1 MVDSAGSV
9 QSSEVIAS
17 NPKGV
22 FGEALMKTAALDAAK
37 LWKFRPG
44 QVNGK
49 NIASEYTI
57 DFQFR

>member
-1 MVDSAGSV
+1 MVDAAGGV
-9 QSSEVIAS
+9 QSAEVTAS

-22 FGEALMKTAALDAAK
+22 FGENLMKTAALDAAK

-49 NIASEYTI
+49 NVAAEYTM
-57 DFQFR
+57 DFQFK